1 MTAPEWKKRCDEE
14 WALGGM
20 AMPDSVDWKSAYEAK
35 PFGRNLLKNPSP
47 HGLSK
52 DIPPP
57 EPEMPD
63 APMHSPPCFEP
74 EGDFSGWSTNTEV
87 LPCDTSG
94 IPAGVV
100 VCALPQNSWFTLE
113 QTVDLKAEGLWE
125 KLLDDF
131 QPEIMIQDWYEE
143 SQLHESI
150 YQLQVKLLGADK
162 SSVIAEHSVKPSED
176 LSTYS
181 HTWKEKPFPQV
192 RWAVSSNA
200 PPINCNRQHLKT
212 TGHERTHFTCFE
224 LHHIRTKA
232 STNGDC

>member
-181 HTWKEKPFPQV
+181 HTWKEVSHVFSGYGPGVRYIHFLHRLKNQFMMSFYSTSFTGSSVMIKPV
-192 RWAVSSNA
+192 KTSS
-200 PPINCNRQHLKT
+200 
-212 TGHERTHFTCFE
+212 
-224 LHHIRTKA
+224 
-232 STNGDC
+232 

>member
-14 WALGGM
+14 WGLRGM

-63 APMHSPPCFEP
+63 APMHGPPRFEP

-87 LPCDTSG
+87 LPYDTSG
-94 IPAGVV
+94 IPAGAVI
-100 VCALPQNSWFTLE
+100 CALPQYSWFTLE
-113 QTVDLKAEGLWE
+113 QTVDLKAAGLWE
-125 KLLDDF
+125 KLMDDF

-162 SSVIAEHSVKPSED
+162 SSVITEHSVKPSED
-176 LSTYS
+176 RSTYS
-181 HTWKEKPFPQV
+181 HTWKE
-192 RWAVSSNA
+192 VSS
-200 PPINCNRQHLKT
+200 
-212 TGHERTHFTCFE
+212 
-224 LHHIRTKA
+224 LHCWPACIW
-232 STNGDC
+232 GYC